1 MYRDNEK
8 RTGIYQTKGIRNL
21 NSWQNSSLPQPPH
34 SDISMF
40 KTEEKISFII
50 PHNKGEPGDLNNC
63 LILFYISLFIA
74 ALICSPISTSGELSF
89 VNQMI
94 IRIVLAIPLGSAML
108 YFLFSYLFSTF
119 GYTQLD
125 IDKDELCLIYSL
137 FGFQRKI
144 FIKTKNIT
152 EVDTTY
158 DLIAS
163 TRSRIPLVITKC
175 LIVEGTKYR
184 KFSRYIKRVEKEW
197 LIEEINSFLA
207 QLSDR

>member
-1 MYRDNEK
+1 MYRANEK
-8 RTGIYQTKGIRNL
+8 RTGIYQTKGVRNL
-21 NSWQNSSLPQPPH
+21 NSWQNYSLRQPPH
-34 SDISMF
+34 SNISMF

-50 PHNKGEPGDLNNC
+50 PHNKGEPGDLNNR

-89 VNQMI
+89 ANQMI

-119 GYTQLD
+119 GYTQFNM
-125 IDKDELCLIYSL
+125 DKGKFFLIYSL

-144 FIKTKNIT
+144 CRKTKNIT
-152 EVDTTY
+152 EVNTTY
-158 DLIAS
+158 DLIAN
-163 TRSRIPLVITKC
+163 TRSRIPLAITKC
-175 LIVEGTKYR
+175 SIVEGTKCN
-184 KFSRYIKRVEKEW
+184 KFGRYVKRVEKKW

-207 QLSDR
+207 QLSDH